1 MVSAREGRRTRAFP
15 LYAVV
20 LAIGVLLV
28 VLLVG
33 WLAWIDAQASHDKA
47 LRTSRVYGAHVE
59 SVLGDLFHKTDILEA
74 IVVTQDGELSEETF
88 LSLAESLGEGIGI
101 RSIQCLPGGV
111 VRYLHPLAGNE
122 AVLGDNVF
130 SDPYRKVD
138 AQLAVDTK
146 SITLSGPYELTQGGI
161 GLIARNPVFLQNER
175 GEDEFWGFTVIVLD
189 MPDALEPV
197 GLAELASEGY
207 RYELLASSEEGD
219 SLVVDASEEPPSED
233 AEEYDVSVPN
243 HTWKLR
249 LSPADG
255 WVNVDMLACIGVLGL
270 SVSVLLAV
278 VVRQEQKS
286 RSLLGDQATTDVLTG
301 LRNRR
306 WFSETVEQWCAA
318 PNPRPFWLLYL
329 DLDGFK
335 GVNDTRGHRWGDM
348 LLAQVARRFE
358 EACGE
363 GCELARLGGDEF
375 VAALPGSD
383 RAATRQVEARLRHA
397 LDEPFCIDGCD
408 LSISVSIGVAA
419 FPEDGAT
426 YDELLHAADQRMYE
440 EKRRR

>member
-1 MVSAREGRRTRAFP
+1 
-15 LYAVV
+15 
-20 LAIGVLLV
+20 
-28 VLLVG
+28 
-33 WLAWIDAQASHDKA
+33 
-47 LRTSRVYGAHVE
+47 
-59 SVLGDLFHKTDILEA
+59 
-74 IVVTQDGELSEETF
+74 
-88 LSLAESLGEGIGI
+88 
-101 RSIQCLPGGV
+101 
-111 VRYLHPLAGNE
+111 
-122 AVLGDNVF
+122 
-130 SDPYRKVD
+130 
-138 AQLAVDTK
+138 
-146 SITLSGPYELTQGGI
+146 
-161 GLIARNPVFLQNER
+161 
-175 GEDEFWGFTVIVLD
+175 

-255 WVNVDMLACIGVLGL
+255 WVNVEMLACIGVLGL

-419 FPEDGAT
+419 FPEAVRRTKSFPCGRPAYVRGEAPQINSGYAHSCLPSDAVGACEHFRRMGRRMPMPLPWRRVRAAARRIVDTAKATASPKKHRPEITFGESICAPAWEGAT
-426 YDELLHAADQRMYE
+426 RQGRNQPCMLGFSIAKALFAEMRPNTRHSATLPPPS
-440 EKRRR
+440 